1 MRKENQDQSQRKQP
15 IWLVMDS
22 AVERNKHEPK
32 SSSPKG
38 KLWEIDSKYGTWY
51 IFPVTPVLFVQLTKA
66 FLFILILCMKV
77 FGSSILW
84 HELVLSML
92 GYFYAPHCA

>member
-1 MRKENQDQSQRKQP
+1 MA
-15 IWLVMDS
+15 S
-22 AVERNKHEPK
+22 AVERNKHEPE

-38 KLWEIDSKYGTWY
+38 KLWEIDSQNMVHD

-66 FLFILILCMKV
+66 FLFILRLCMKV